1 MQELS
6 EIPFF
11 LYATSQQFII
21 YYQGQNMYQRRKNVI
36 CKVKIT
42 IVELVEIGY
51 PFFVDRLELFM
62 LFYSSVL

>member
-1 MQELS
+1 
-6 EIPFF
+6 
-11 LYATSQQFII
+11 
-21 YYQGQNMYQRRKNVI
+21 MYQRRKNVI